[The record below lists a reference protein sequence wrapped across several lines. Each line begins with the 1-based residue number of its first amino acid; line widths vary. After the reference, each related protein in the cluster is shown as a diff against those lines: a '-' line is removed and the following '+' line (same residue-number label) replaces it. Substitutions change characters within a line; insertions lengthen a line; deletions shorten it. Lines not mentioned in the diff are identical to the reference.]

1 MKHTMTFDSEDMH
14 DMEAFR
20 RCNVADK
27 MACILFACCNQDR
40 RDVSV
45 KISSYSSKII
55 REACFDAGINFEEI
69 YT

>member
-1 MKHTMTFDSEDMH
+1 MKHTMTFDSEDMS

-27 MACILFACCNQDR
+27 MARILYDCCNQDGGLC
-40 RDVSV
+40 SIQ
-45 KISSYSSKII
+45 ISEKSGKAI